1 MLLVWWIFLAILCIF
16 GLYKVGVNE
25 AEKEWWYLF
34 GKKKNALQLIGK
46 GMTKVVED
54 ISNVDVGV
62 IMAKIKAIQ
71 RYMDRDKDI
80 DKENKKEDR
89 NYRNRDFCG

>member
-1 MLLVWWIFLAILCIF
+1 MAILCIF

-54 ISNVDVGV
+54 ISTVNMGV
-62 IMAKIKAIQ
+62 IMTKIKAIQ
-71 RYMDRDKDI
+71 RYMDRDKNI
-80 DKENKKEDR
+80 DKKNKKEDR
-89 NYRNRDFCG
+89 KHRNKDFCG